1 MENNKSKNLSLI
13 NIFITFFKINAIT
26 FGGGYTIVPVIS
38 DIYVNEKKLIP
49 EDDMMDIVAI
59 AQSGPGAMAISAS
72 ILTGYK
78 LRGFIGALV
87 ALVASA
93 SPCLIILSIIA
104 NFYNQFRD
112 NFYINSAL
120 NGISGIISAVLLLT
134 VFNMAKN
141 SYKKYPIFTIA
152 LIILIFYLGYF
163 LKINTAYL
171 ILLCGFLGIIVFY
184 LSNRRNKSDS

>member
-1 MENNKSKNLSLI
+1 MKNNKSKNLSLV

-26 FGGGYTIVPVIS
+26 FGGGYTIVPVIK

-49 EDDMMDIVAI
+49 EDEMMDIVAI

-171 ILLCGFLGIIVFY
+171 ILLCGFLGVIVFY